1 MGISGNAFSDGSY
14 VSSTELTEG
23 EHLITV
29 TATDTHGKTA
39 DDSVTVTVGPSNTP
53 PECEVLMPSDNSYG
67 GLGESVVFVG
77 SASDADVPSSY
88 LISDWSSNI
97 DGVLAEDLV
106 PSGGSST
113 VITENLSLGTHE
125 ITLHVVDE
133 VGGECFD
140 TIIYKVETPSIN
152 IIIPNDGDRFNEGT
166 SVSFEGSV
174 IDPTGP
180 ENVSITWTSGLDGM
194 INNASPSTAGS
205 LYFSK
210 SDLSVGTHILTL
222 EGTNPDGLSNQD
234 VISFSINGRPETP
247 TVVITPDPA
256 SPGDPLVATA
266 TSTDPE
272 DGDNLNY
279 TYEWYDDEG
288 NLIHTETTTENT
300 STLPT
305 ETQTDE
311 IWTVKVVVS
320 DQEGF
325 ESEEGESSITVV
337 SCSPTATEIPYDGID
352 SNCDGLEFL
361 NDQNEDGIPDDPN
374 ENFDD
379 DHDISIV
386 PAALGVE
393 CYGELITHSDG
404 SEFYVLA
411 CDNDQYW
418 RGAEQFCI
426 ENGYDGLIT
435 AKDDE
440 EFQALF
446 SFAIVNETY
455 ESSSSRLR
463 EHMWTGYTRGPDC
476 SPVPDTLTF
485 YPSVCTST
493 LSNYYWTD
501 GTSDAYIDASPS
513 SYWVDSEITAQN
525 SIEHCT
531 VLTIPHSIP

>member
-1 MGISGNAFSDGSY
+1 MPLQLALSDDNHFTEELTASWVRINTDNQSLDMCPPAGPDENGDSSCEIEILEDTLQIKVMVRDPQNAIGYDIINIEAIPTSPPVVQILEPLPNTTYYVDIPVQFLATVSDNEDVNEAISLYWESNIDGDLGISGNAFSDGSY

-247 TVVITPDPA
+247 TVVISPDPA

-311 IWTVKVVVS
+311 IYTVKVVVA

-337 SCSPTATEIPYDGID
+337 SCSPTATEIPMM
-352 SNCDGLEFL
+352 
-361 NDQNEDGIPDDPN
+361 
-374 ENFDD
+374 
-379 DHDISIV
+379 
-386 PAALGVE
+386 
-393 CYGELITHSDG
+393 
-404 SEFYVLA
+404 
-411 CDNDQYW
+411 
-418 RGAEQFCI
+418 
-426 ENGYDGLIT
+426 GLIRT
-435 AKDDE
+435 VMDWSFSMTKMKMAYPMIQMKTLIVIMILR
-440 EFQALF
+440 LF
-446 SFAIVNETY
+446 
-455 ESSSSRLR
+455 LL
-463 EHMWTGYTRGPDC
+463 H
-476 SPVPDTLTF
+476 
-485 YPSVCTST
+485 
-493 LSNYYWTD
+493 
-501 GTSDAYIDASPS
+501 
-513 SYWVDSEITAQN
+513 WV
-525 SIEHCT
+525 
-531 VLTIPHSIP
+531 